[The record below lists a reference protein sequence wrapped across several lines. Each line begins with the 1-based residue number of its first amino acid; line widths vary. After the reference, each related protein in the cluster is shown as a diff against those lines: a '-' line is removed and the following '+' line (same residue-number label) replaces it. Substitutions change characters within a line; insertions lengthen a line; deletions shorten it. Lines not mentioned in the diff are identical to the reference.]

1 MNSYLDLYK
10 EELILKGKRNNTL
23 ESIDHSINTFTEFLQ
38 TKDIELNDTTINN
51 ITVQDAFNY
60 RKYLLYK
67 GYKKSTVNTKI
78 ANIKSYFGFLTKHE
92 IISKNPFV
100 GFNALNEDDKTVK
113 DILTKE
119 EVLKLIESFDIKLAG
134 ERNFDYIS
142 GRNKAIIA
150 ILASTGI
157 RIENLL
163 SITMDRLVKINE
175 GYRINYTKDETKG
188 KVDTTIYIVGR
199 NAELLEDYLKVRKD
213 KTGLNLLFNSAGGNK
228 KISRSDMIT
237 IIDKR
242 IKYLGITKYITS
254 HSFRAYTANALL
266 SNGIEPVII
275 RKMLGWANDKQ
286 DMLSSVYYR
295 SEAQEKQIIEYSQI
309 LWK

>member
-1 MNSYLDLYK
+1 MSYLELYT
-10 EELILKGKRNNTL
+10 EELELRGKRENTI
-23 ESIDHSINTFTEFLQ
+23 ESIGHSLKTFSKYLQ

-60 RKYLLYK
+60 RKYLLDK

-78 ANIKSYFGFLTKHE
+78 ANTKSYFGFLAKHE
-92 IISKNPFV
+92 IISKNPFT
-100 GFNALNEDDKTVK
+100 GFEAMEENDKTIK

-119 EVLKLIESFDIKLAG
+119 EVIKLIESFDIKLSG
-134 ERNFDYIS
+134 ERNFEYIS
-142 GRNKAIIA
+142 KRNKAIIA
-150 ILASTGI
+150 VLASTGV

-163 SITMDRLVKINE
+163 NVTMDRLVKIEE
-175 GYRINYTKDETKG
+175 GYKIDYTKAETKG

-199 NAELLEDYLKVRKD
+199 NKELLEEYLKVRKD
-213 KTGLNLLFNSAGGNK
+213 KSGLNLLFNSVNGK

-237 IIDKR
+237 IINKR
-242 IKYLGITKYITS
+242 VKYLGIQKHIVS

-266 SNGIEPVII
+266 SNGVDPILI

-286 DMLSSVYYR
+286 DMLISVYYR